1 VQLETAR
8 QKMFNLK
15 LEEKNKMENIYAA
28 LLLHKAGKEVN
39 IENLKSVVAAA
50 GVDVDESKVKSLV
63 ASLKGVDIDAELA
76 SASLV
81 SAAPASG
88 SAPAEAKA
96 EEKPKEEKKEAAA
109 EGLSALFG

>member
-1 VQLETAR
+1 
-8 QKMFNLK
+8 
-15 LEEKNKMENIYAA
+15 LEEINKMQNIYAA

-39 IENLKSVVAAA
+39 EDNLKKVIVAA
-50 GVDVDESKVKSLV
+50 GVESDESQLKSLV
-63 ASLKGVDIDAELA
+63 ASLKGIDIDKELE

-81 SAAPASG
+81 A
-88 SAPAEAKA
+88 SAPSASVAPVEKK